1 VRATTLVATG
11 LIMLGCALP
20 ASASATATGGATSDG
35 APAST
40 VPAPGPPAA
49 VDPAPTDPAPVDPA
63 PSPGAA
69 GFGVAPAPAPQ
80 PTVPGTRGVIK
91 KGVAYA
97 PAAAPIEVQRAIW
110 SANQLRT
117 KPYVWGGGHAA
128 FRASGYDCS
137 GTVSYALHGA
147 GLIDTPMDSNDFMSW
162 GVNGKGQWITVY
174 TNPDHAFAII
184 AGLRLDTSG
193 PGESGPRWRTAK
205 PSTRGFSARHP
216 RYF

>member
-63 PSPGAA
+63 PAASPGAA

-80 PTVPGTRGVIK
+80 PTVP
-91 KGVAYA
+91 YA

-162 GVNGKGQWITVY
+162 GVKGKGQWITVY

>member
-1 VRATTLVATG
+1 VRATTLVAMGFIT
-11 LIMLGCALP
+11 LGCALP
-20 ASASATATGGATSDG
+20 ASAAATATGGAASDD

-40 VPAPGPPAA
+40 APAPVAPTPA
-49 VDPAPTDPAPVDPA
+49 DPAPADPAPA
-63 PSPGAA
+63 ASPGAA

-80 PTVPGTRGVIK
+80 PTVPGSRGVIK

-110 SANQLRT
+110 AANQLRG
-117 KPYVWGGGHAA
+117 KPYVWGGGHAS
-128 FRASGYDCS
+128 FRAGGYDCS

-147 GLIDTPMDSNDFMSW
+147 GLIDTPMDSNDFMGW
-162 GVNGKGQWITVY
+162 GVKGKGQWITVY

-193 PGESGPRWRTAK
+193 PGQSGPRWRTAK
-205 PSTRGFSARHP
+205 ASTRGFSARHP

>member
-1 VRATTLVATG
+1 MRATTLVATG
-11 LIMLGCALP
+11 LTTLGCALP
-20 ASASATATGGATSDG
+20 APAAATTTGGGAGDG

-40 VPAPGPPAA
+40 VPAAPAPIAPPA
-49 VDPAPTDPAPVDPA
+49 DPAPAAPAPPD
-63 PSPGAA
+63 SPGAA
-69 GFGVAPAPAPQ
+69 GFGVAPAPVPQ

-97 PAAAPIEVQRAIW
+97 PAAAPIEVQQAIW

-117 KPYVWGGGHAA
+117 KPYVWGGGHAS

-147 GLIDTPMDSNDFMSW
+147 GLLDVPMDSNDFMNW
-162 GVNGKGQWITVY
+162 GVKGKGQWITVY

-205 PSTRGFSARHP
+205 ASTRGFSARHL